1 MSNSKHSKS
10 NDKSSNISRMRD
22 IVRNTKE
29 NLTDTE
35 LGMEFADPNEREQMS
50 EKNER
55 RKQSIVE
62 LKEEI
67 KEELS
72 KNKKG

>member
-1 MSNSKHSKS
+1 MSNSK
-10 NDKSSNISRMRD
+10 NNIGRMRD

-55 RKQSIVE
+55 RKRSIVE